1 MKKLI
6 IQFFKFIGISGIG
19 WLLDFGTYTC
29 LELFFENL
37 TVNNMIS
44 SWIGLTFTFLFSTR
58 KVFENNSKI
67 KLRWKYL
74 IYLLYQCI
82 LILTVSKAVSSIN
95 LLIVKYITVSFIQN
109 FSYLLAKIGVTPFTM
124 ILNYLV
130 MKLLMEKI

>member
-29 LELFFENL
+29 LGLFFENL

-82 LILTVSKAVSSIN
+82 LILAVSKAVSSIN